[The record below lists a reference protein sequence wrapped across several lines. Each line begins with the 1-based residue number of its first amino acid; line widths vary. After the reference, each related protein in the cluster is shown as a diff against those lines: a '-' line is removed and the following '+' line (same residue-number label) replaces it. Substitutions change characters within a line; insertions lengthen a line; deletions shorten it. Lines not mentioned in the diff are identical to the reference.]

1 MSTIEWLSQ
10 RPRAALGWLATLL
23 AAVLAGC
30 GPGVGGTGLRLPLRD
45 AEGRVL
51 LGPVIVTATAAPPG
65 TPVCP

>member
-30 GPGVGGTGLRLPLRD
+30 GPQE
-45 AEGRVL
+45 AC
-51 LGPVIVTATAAPPG
+51 AAHLAKPS
-65 TPVCP
+65 